1 MKNNNQTKELLLE
14 QLKKTPIVQIA
25 CEKIGI
31 ARATLYRWKN
41 DDPEFA
47 DKIDKA
53 IQDGCLMVNDLA
65 ESQLVG
71 AIKDRNMQAIMYW
84 LKHHHKDYRNR
95 LEIEGTVNSIQELSP
110 EQKELVRRALELT
123 GIQFK
128 PYDKQ

>member
-47 DKIDKA
+47 DKVDKA

-84 LKHHHKDYRNR
+84 LKHHHRDYRNR

-110 EQKELVRRALELT
+110 EQKELVKRALEYT

-128 PYDKQ
+128 SYDK